1 MYNDEEEKRKGEKRM
16 GKTKVWI
23 TGAKGR
29 LGSTITKMLDYTEYI
44 IYTSDQDVDISNMEQ
59 VMSYIEVCR
68 PNVVINCAGYSDE
81 VLCEKNQVMAYKV
94 NALGARNI
102 AAATRKIGA
111 KVIHISTDD
120 VFSGEERKELTE
132 FDMTNP
138 YSVYGKSKLAGENFV
153 RDLNP
158 RHLIIRSSWVYGG
171 EGSTKDFVNDL
182 LKRAKTES
190 EITVPNDQISSPTSA
205 KVLAEFILELL
216 PTKEYGIYHASCE
229 GSCTRYEFAKT
240 ILNYAGI
247 DDVQVKASFTEKGVV
262 KAKCTLL
269 HNLMM
274 EITQLYQMP
283 HWKDALKEYMAG
295 NR

>member
-1 MYNDEEEKRKGEKRM
+1 M

-68 PNVVINCAGYSDE
+68 PDIVINCAGYSDE
-81 VLCEKNQVMAYKV
+81 VLCEKNQVMAYKA
-94 NALGARNI
+94 NALGARNV

-111 KVIHISTDD
+111 KIIHISTDD

-132 FDMTNP
+132 FDMANP
-138 YSVYGKSKLAGENFV
+138 CSVYGKSKLAGENFV

-171 EGSTKDFVNDL
+171 EGNTKDFVNDL

-190 EITVPNDQISSPTSA
+190 VINVPNDQISSPTSA

-216 PTKEYGIYHASCE
+216 QTKEYGLYHASCE

-240 ILNYAGI
+240 VLKYAGI
-247 DDVQVKASFTEKGVV
+247 DGVQIKASFTEKGIV

-269 HNLMM
+269 RNLMM

-283 HWKDALKEYMAG
+283 HWKDALKEYMIG

>member
-1 MYNDEEEKRKGEKRM
+1 M

-29 LGSTITKMLDYTEYI
+29 LGSTIAKMLDYMEYT
-44 IYTSDQDVDISNMEQ
+44 IYTSDLDVDISDVDQ
-59 VMSYIEVCR
+59 VISYIEVAR
-68 PNVVINCAGYSDE
+68 PDIVINCAGYSNE
-81 VLCEKNQVMAYKV
+81 ELCEKNQVMAYKV

-111 KVIHISTDD
+111 KMIHISTDD
-120 VFSGEERKELTE
+120 VFGGEERKELTE
-132 FDMTNP
+132 FDMVNP
-138 YSVYGKSKLAGENFV
+138 CSVYGKSKLAGENFV
-153 RDLNP
+153 RELNP

-171 EGSTKDFVNDL
+171 EGEAKDFVKDL
-182 LKRAKTES
+182 LNRAKSES
-190 EITVPNDQISSPTSA
+190 VISVPNDQISSPTSA

-216 PTKEYGIYHASCE
+216 DKKEYGTYHASCE

-240 ILNYAGI
+240 ILAYAGI
-247 DDVQVKASFTEKGVV
+247 EDVQIKASFTEAGSV

-274 EITQLYQMP
+274 EITKLYEMP
-283 HWKDALKEYMAG
+283 HWKDALKEYMKN